1 MRHSS
6 STSTTIQD
14 LENAMKF
21 LNKELTV
28 EDIENIYGDFNDP
41 TFQSALREVKSNLD
55 NITRAINLRSLV
67 LLKNAMM
74 GYKYM
79 INQALGVSIMSLRTV
94 QRRIN
99 ASKARI
105 GKYEKQLE
113 EYKSFNELLDS
124 AVLVKNAGKMTQ
136 ELEDRLVN
144 LIHDMDDSGY
154 LTKYME
160 LTTKHMKVSMNL
172 IKEEVRYG
180 KLEVKQKELLKLK
193 NRQDEKIQTVDMRI
207 YATQMQTLVNVV
219 QDMFTMVLNNINY

>member
-41 TFQSALREVKSNLD
+41 AFQSALREVKGNLD
-55 NITRAINLRSLV
+55 NITRAINLRSLT

-79 INQALGVSIMSLRTV
+79 INQALGVSIMSLRTI

-99 ASKARI
+99 ASKARM

-124 AVLVKNAGKMTQ
+124 AILVKNAGKMTE

-160 LTTKHMKVSMNL
+160 LTTKHMQVTNNL
-172 IKEEVRYG
+172 IKEQLRYG
-180 KLEVKQKELLKLK
+180 KLDVKRKDLLKVRKQL
-193 NRQDEKIQTVDMRI
+193 DEKIQTVDKQI
-207 YATQMQTLVNVV
+207 YTTQMQTLVNVM
-219 QDMFTMVLNNINY
+219 QDMFTMVLDNLYY

>member
-6 STSTTIQD
+6 SIRTSLND

-41 TFQSALREVKSNLD
+41 TFQSALKEVKSNLD

-79 INQALGVSIMSLRTV
+79 VNQALGVSIMSLRTAK
-94 QRRIN
+94 RRIN
-99 ASKARI
+99 ASNARI

-113 EYKSFNELLDS
+113 EYKPFNELLDS
-124 AVLVKNAGKMTQ
+124 AILAEKAGKMTQ

-144 LIHDMDDSGY
+144 LINDMDDSGY

-172 IKEEVRYG
+172 IKEKVRYG
-180 KLEVKQKELLKLK
+180 KLEVEQNKLLKLR
-193 NRQDEKIQTVDMRI
+193 NQLNEKIQTVDKRI

-219 QDMFTMVLNNINY
+219 QDMFTMVLNNIIY